1 LRDTPVVIETTSY
14 EEFRDNIHLTQL
26 FDMLDCTVEIVAS
39 PIGPVEDIER
49 IVSLI
54 ESMINVIDVRI
65 TSRVDSE
72 DYVVTLTPVV
82 MNAIKRTRK

>member
-1 LRDTPVVIETTSY
+1 MRDAPVVIETTSY

-39 PIGPVEDIER
+39 PIGPVEDIHR

-65 TSRVDSE
+65 TSHVDSE
-72 DYVVTLTPVV
+72 DYVITLTPVV
-82 MNAIKRTRK
+82 MKAIKRPRK

>member
-1 LRDTPVVIETTSY
+1 MRDAPVVIETTSY

-72 DYVVTLTPVV
+72 DYVITLTPVV

>member
-1 LRDTPVVIETTSY
+1 MRDTPVVIETTSY

>member
-1 LRDTPVVIETTSY
+1 LRDAPIVIETTSY

-39 PIGPVEDIER
+39 PIGPVEDIHR

-65 TSRVDSE
+65 TSHVDSE
-72 DYVVTLTPVV
+72 DYVITLTPVV
-82 MNAIKRTRK
+82 MKAIKRPRK

>member
-1 LRDTPVVIETTSY
+1 MRDTPVVIETTSY

-72 DYVVTLTPVV
+72 DYVITLTPVL
-82 MNAIKRTRK
+82 MTAIKRPRK

>member
-1 LRDTPVVIETTSY
+1 LRDAPVVIETTSY

-72 DYVVTLTPVV
+72 DYVITLTPVV

>member
-1 LRDTPVVIETTSY
+1 MRDAPIVIETTSY

-39 PIGPVEDIER
+39 PIGPVEDIHR

-65 TSRVDSE
+65 TSHVDSE
-72 DYVVTLTPVV
+72 DYVITLTPVV
-82 MNAIKRTRK
+82 MKAIKRPRK